1 MIHFEMLEHQHWPQ
15 VKQIYEEGIQTGH
28 ATFETHSPDWPQ
40 WNENHLQH
48 SRLIALEGETIAGWA
63 ALSPVSRRHV
73 YAGVAEVSV
82 YVAEDHRGK
91 KVGSSLLQ
99 ELIEHSEQNNMWT
112 LQASIFR
119 ENLSSLKIHTNN
131 GFRIIGYRE
140 KIGQINGVWRDTL
153 SLERRSISIGI

>member
-15 VKQIYEEGIQTGH
+15 VKQIYEEGIHTGH
-28 ATFETHSPDWPQ
+28 ATFETQSPDWEL